1 MKKSITVE
9 VWKRLG
15 TIIVASIILF
25 IVIIFGLKRL
35 DECRADLVKAQEIEA
50 AALGGERDHYKWV
63 SNLQNSLLNGAE
75 FTGEKDP
82 TRCNLGKWLL
92 NPGDVTPK
100 LQADIDQI
108 KPIHEEIHEYADK
121 ILDLDKTS
129 NSQAAQ
135 MFQNELMPRIEKLV
149 SLLQQVVQD
158 SDDMVKQIDG
168 QMASWNLIIQV
179 MLVVCSLLILI
190 VCIMAS
196 LYIMKRIIRP
206 IITIMNSSSRLAE
219 GDLGFQIEVDSDN
232 EIGRL
237 SEKLNESVRELS
249 KYVEAIKDAMR
260 LLSEKNLNIDTSVE
274 FRGSFKE
281 IQESIFKF
289 ISVLDENFVEIR
301 SSSESVHRAAEQ
313 VNNGSQVLAQGN
325 TEQASSMEEMTAAV
339 NGISQQSET
348 NAQKAK
354 EATQVVSEAGSN
366 LNRSNEK
373 MQELVSAM
381 QEITE
386 NSDEIVKIIKTI
398 DDIAF
403 QTNILALNAAVEA
416 ARAGAAGK
424 GFAVVADE
432 VRNLAGKSGE
442 ASRTTAML
450 LQKNIESAKKGAR
463 ITDETAAS
471 LMEVVDS
478 ASKVELLVRE
488 ISSSSEE
495 QAKGA
500 VLMSEQLTQISSVIQ
515 VNAATAEES
524 AASSMEL
531 DNMAAKLTAL
541 LEQYQLRDVY

>member
-1 MKKSITVE
+1 MKKRITVE

-15 TIIVASIILF
+15 TIIIASLVLF
-25 IVIIFGLKRL
+25 IVIIFGLKKL
-35 DECRADLVKAQEIEA
+35 DECRAALVRAQGIETA
-50 AALGGERDHYKWV
+50 AMGGERDHYRWV
-63 SNLQNSLLNGAE
+63 SNLQNSLLSGTE

-82 TRCNLGKWLL
+82 TRCDLGKWLT
-92 NPGDVTPK
+92 NPGDVTVQI
-100 LQADIDQI
+100 QAAINQI
-108 KPIHEEIHEYADK
+108 KPIHKEIHDYADK
-121 ILDLDKTS
+121 IMTLNKT
-129 NSQAAQ
+129 NNQQARE
-135 MFQNELMPRIEKLV
+135 MFSNELMPDIEKLV
-149 SLLQQVVQD
+149 SLLEQVVQG
-158 SDDMVKQIDG
+158 SGSMVKQIDS
-168 QMASWNLIIQV
+168 QMASWNLLIQV
-179 MLVVCSLLILI
+179 MLVICSLLIII

-196 LYIMKRIIRP
+196 FYIMKRIIRP
-206 IITIMNSSSRLAE
+206 ILTIMDSSSRLAE
-219 GDLGFQIEVDSDN
+219 GDLDFQIEIDSDN

-237 SEKLNESVRELS
+237 AEKLNESVRELS
-249 KYVEAIKDAMR
+249 KYVEAIKEAMK
-260 LLSEKNLNIDTSVE
+260 LLSEKDFNIDASVE

-289 ISVLDENFVEIR
+289 ISVLDENFAEIR
-301 SSSESVHRAAEQ
+301 SSSQSVHRAADQ
-313 VNNGSQVLAQGN
+313 VNSGSQVLAQGN

-339 NGISQQSET
+339 NGISQQSEN

-354 EATQVVSEAGSN
+354 EATRVVGEAGLN
-366 LNRSNEK
+366 LNRSNDK
-373 MQELVSAM
+373 MQDLVAAM

-471 LMEVVDS
+471 LIEVVGG
-478 ASKVELLVRE
+478 AQKVETLVAE
-488 ISSSSEE
+488 ISSASEE

-500 VLMSEQLTQISSVIQ
+500 ALISEQLTQISSVIQ

-531 DNMAAKLTAL
+531 DHMATKLTAL
-541 LEQYQLRDVY
+541 LEQYRLRDMY

>member
-15 TIIVASIILF
+15 TIIAASVVLF
-25 IVIIFGLKRL
+25 VIIMCGLKKL
-35 DECRADLVKAQEIEA
+35 DDCRVQVVKAQTIEA
-50 AALGGERDHYKWV
+50 AALGAERDHYKWV
-63 SNLQNSLLNGAE
+63 CNLENALLNE
-75 FTGEKDP
+75 TDFTGEKDP
-82 TRCNLGKWLL
+82 TKCNLGKWIIS
-92 NPGDVTPK
+92 PGDVPPDI
-100 LQADIDQI
+100 QSYIDQI
-108 KPIHEEIHEYADK
+108 KPIHEDIHGYADK
-121 ILDLDKTS
+121 IMTLSKTS
-129 NSQAAQ
+129 TRQASQVLKD
-135 MFQNELMPRIEKLV
+135 ELIPNVDKLV
-149 SLLQQVVQD
+149 SLLNKVID
-158 SDDMVKQIDG
+158 SSGKMVSDANQKETQ
-168 QMASWNLIIQV
+168 WNMIIQI
-179 MLVVCSLLILI
+179 MLLACSLLIVV

-206 IITIMNSSSRLAE
+206 IIRIMNSTSRLAE
-219 GDLGFQIEVDSDN
+219 GDLSFQMETDSDN

-237 SEKLNESVRELS
+237 SDKLNESVRELS
-249 KYVEAIKDAMR
+249 KYVETIKETMEM
-260 LLSEKNLNIDTSVE
+260 LSEKNLNIDTSVT

-281 IQESIFKF
+281 IQASIVKF
-289 ISVLDENFVEIR
+289 VTVLNANFVDIR

-325 TEQASSMEEMTAAV
+325 TEQASSMEEMTSTIS
-339 NGISQQSET
+339 GISMQSES
-348 NAQKAK
+348 NAKMAK
-354 EATQVVSEAGSN
+354 EATQVVGEAASN

-373 MQELVSAM
+373 MQELILAM

-386 NSDEIVKIIKTI
+386 NSDEMGKIIKTI

-442 ASRTTAML
+442 ASRNTAML

-471 LMEVVDS
+471 LIEVVERARKVNELVGVIS
-478 ASKVELLVRE
+478 RASK
-488 ISSSSEE
+488 E
-495 QAKGA
+495 QAEGA
-500 VLMSEQLTQISSVIQ
+500 VLVSQQLNQISSVVQ

-524 AASSMEL
+524 AASSVEL
-531 DNMAAKLTAL
+531 DNMAIKLTAM
-541 LEQYQLRDVY
+541 LEEYRLRA